1 MTERSYLS
9 ICFSCPYGPPKA
21 SVFGYC
27 QRQKSELKGPIL
39 ALNMLHC
46 LVTKC
51 KLAGIPAS
59 LPEPD
64 LCNQTRFLFPVACNN
79 CIIGLS
85 KPLLVVELP
94 IFKQADNSW

>member
-1 MTERSYLS
+1 M
-9 ICFSCPYGPPKA
+9 
-21 SVFGYC
+21 FGYC

-39 ALNMLHC
+39 ALSMLHC

-64 LCNQTRFLFPVACNN
+64 LCNQAHFLLPVACNS

-85 KPLLVVELP
+85 KPLLEVELL
-94 IFKQADNSW
+94 IFKQAGNSWW

>member
-1 MTERSYLS
+1 M
-9 ICFSCPYGPPKA
+9 
-21 SVFGYC
+21 FGYC
-27 QRQKSELKGPIL
+27 WRQKSELKGPIL

-46 LVTKC
+46 LVAKC

-59 LPEPD
+59 LPEPY

-79 CIIGLS
+79 WIIGLS
-85 KPLLVVELP
+85 KPLSVVELL